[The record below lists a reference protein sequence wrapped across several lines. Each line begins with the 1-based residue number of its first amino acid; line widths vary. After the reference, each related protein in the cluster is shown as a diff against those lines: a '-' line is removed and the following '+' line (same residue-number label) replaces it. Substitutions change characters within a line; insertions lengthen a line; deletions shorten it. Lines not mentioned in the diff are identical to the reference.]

1 MLPAPAC
8 SNCGSAAVNT
18 YCADCGERQPSH
30 RDFSVRGLVL
40 DAAHEITSL
49 DGKLVRS
56 VVALLTKP
64 GLLTREWFE
73 GRRGRY
79 VKPFSLFLLLN
90 VAFFIIQPHTQ
101 LLSYKFQ
108 NYMTGS
114 DAGALRRIALMK
126 QKRADLGDTPQQ
138 FETRFNAALQD
149 QKKSLLIFDIPVLA
163 IVIALVY
170 AWRRRYFAEHLVFSI
185 HIYAFLLFFLGVMV
199 PLVYSGI
206 FRLLSAAGVSRVSL
220 QRMDGDAAI
229 SVLLLAVM
237 GPYIYVALR
246 RVYNDNRLGAVVR
259 TAILFMAIGQLTD
272 VYHDV
277 LFYTTIFLL

>member
-1 MLPAPAC
+1 
-8 SNCGSAAVNT
+8 
-18 YCADCGERQPSH
+18 
-30 RDFSVRGLVL
+30 
-40 DAAHEITSL
+40 
-49 DGKLVRS
+49 
-56 VVALLTKP
+56 
-64 GLLTREWFE
+64 
-73 GRRGRY
+73 
-79 VKPFSLFLLLN
+79 
-90 VAFFIIQPHTQ
+90 
-101 LLSYKFQ
+101 
-108 NYMTGS
+108 
-114 DAGALRRIALMK
+114 MK